1 MKKAMIIILA
11 VVLVLVLVLCGKSC
25 KKEGPAADTTV
36 PETTTSETTV
46 PETTVPETTVPETT
60 VPETTVP
67 ETTAPAYPP
76 QVAENQIKCYIGYFD
91 LETGPATTVTITFGA
106 WEEAYKWIAH
116 SGRNLGFATS
126 KQVIKEGEWF
136 KYNYEENEVLNLS
149 KAWDEINS
157 DTVLEIEFIT
167 SEGVEYLKG
176 KYAAGTYTT
185 KAGVTYTTLD
195 DYYVLQLGDS
205 DYYVQMKLYNS
216 DHGSGTEFEYLTF
229 DIGTGW

>member
-106 WEEAYKWIAH
+106 WEEAYKWSAH
-116 SGRNLGFATS
+116 SGDGCGFATS
-126 KQVIKEGEWF
+126 KDVIKEGKWF
-136 KYNYEENEVLNLS
+136 DYFSEENELLYLS
-149 KAWDEINS
+149 KSWDAMNS
-157 DTVLEIEFIT
+157 NVVLEIEFAQGEWLEELRENHT
-167 SEGVEYLKG
+167 
-176 KYAAGTYTT
+176 AGTYTT
-185 KAGVTYTTLD
+185 KAGVTYTTLGQ
-195 DYYVLQLGDS
+195 YYILQLGDS
-205 DYYVQMKLYNS
+205 DYYVKMKLYHADNS
-216 DHGSGTEFEYLTF
+216 DGTEFEYLTF